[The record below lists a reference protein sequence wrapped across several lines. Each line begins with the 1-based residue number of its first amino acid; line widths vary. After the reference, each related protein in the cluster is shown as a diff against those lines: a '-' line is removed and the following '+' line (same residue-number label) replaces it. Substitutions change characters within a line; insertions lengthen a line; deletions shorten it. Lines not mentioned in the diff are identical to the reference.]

1 MRDSVDACR
10 VDGGEG
16 GRSFIAGSTNSLL
29 FQKRGRRPVLRL
41 RMMMYA
47 IASVMRALAIPTMRP
62 MTTPKTIGDLLLEDD
77 AEGCEDIGVEDILGL
92 ATMRDPPGS
101 IESSVYTM

>member
-1 MRDSVDACR
+1 M
-10 VDGGEG
+10 
-16 GRSFIAGSTNSLL
+16 
-29 FQKRGRRPVLRL
+29 RL

-47 IASVMRALAIPTMRP
+47 IASVTRALAIPTMTP

-92 ATMRDPPGS
+92 VTMRDPPGS